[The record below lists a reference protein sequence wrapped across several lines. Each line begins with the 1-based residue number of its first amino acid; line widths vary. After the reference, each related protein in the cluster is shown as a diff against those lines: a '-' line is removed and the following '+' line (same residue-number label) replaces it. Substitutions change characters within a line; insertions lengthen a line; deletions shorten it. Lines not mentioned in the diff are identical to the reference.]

1 MNQLI
6 AIALGGSLGA
16 VTRFLVAN
24 GIYALLG
31 RGFPYGTLFV
41 NVSGSFMMGF
51 LTALLM
57 LQRFVY
63 TAEYRAAILIG
74 FLGAYTTFSTF
85 ALETFYLFEESNLLK
100 AFFEHLL
107 ERSALSGRRLVRP
120 RMGTDDLRE

>member
-1 MNQLI
+1 
-6 AIALGGSLGA
+6 
-16 VTRFLVAN
+16 
-24 GIYALLG
+24 
-31 RGFPYGTLFV
+31 
-41 NVSGSFMMGF
+41 
-51 LTALLM
+51 M